1 MIQEDYNEINV
12 TLRIPK
18 KYYKAGQAISYLLG
32 FKSFDEYVS
41 HAVMQN
47 IFMEMDCAGSLNVLY
62 ADDIGSS
69 KTLSDK
75 RLKVEEGWLL
85 QWQILIMRKKKERI

>member
-18 KYYKAGQAISYLLG
+18 KYYKAGQVISYLLG

-47 IFMEMDCAGSLNVLY
+47 IFMEMDGAGSLNVY
-62 ADDIGSS
+62 VDDIGG

-75 RLKVEEGWLL
+75 LLKVEEGWLL
-85 QWQILIMRKKKERI
+85 QWQILIMRKKKEQI